1 MKSEISKMANAYEVF
16 EALAKGYVRFSD
28 ILSQSKVTSSPTLAY
43 VLEKLIKMDVV
54 VKESSIN
61 DESNKK
67 KTGYYVL
74 DQLTL
79 F

>member
-1 MKSEISKMANAYEVF
+1 MANAYEVF

-28 ILSQSKVTSSPTLAY
+28 ILSQSKVKSSPTLAY

-67 KTGYYVL
+67 KTGYYVS

>member
-1 MKSEISKMANAYEVF
+1 MANAYEVF

-54 VKESSIN
+54 VKESPIN
-61 DESNKK
+61 AMMKATRKRQDIMYQTN
-67 KTGYYVL
+67 
-74 DQLTL
+74 
-79 F
+79 